1 MPHDLA
7 STIPRLQA
15 AKTRACG
22 RLRCGRC
29 VDTVRSHCDN
39 ASGQDMIFLLMRY
52 EISYVLSYQSI
63 MSCCFFPLLFKNLP
77 VKATQGS
84 PPFFPATPAPT
95 RRIRFP
101 ARFSKYLPLR
111 DFLASLLTVGK
122 RGSVVA
128 GMDIKPEGSANV
140 PGEAFSPTHA
150 INSSIKKAPTHV
162 NGLSRLHT
170 RPLSQPA

>member
-7 STIPRLQA
+7 STIPKLQA

-77 VKATQGS
+77 VKAL
-84 PPFFPATPAPT
+84 PPPAYGGRSTGGH
-95 RRIRFP
+95 RVFRQLVYCR
-101 ARFSKYLPLR
+101 
-111 DFLASLLTVGK
+111 
-122 RGSVVA
+122 SVRAHTCLYVCTFRKGVA
-128 GMDIKPEGSANV
+128 GKNTMWYQ
-140 PGEAFSPTHA
+140 GEE
-150 INSSIKKAPTHV
+150 
-162 NGLSRLHT
+162 
-170 RPLSQPA
+170 

>member
-1 MPHDLA
+1 MSHFNSRFFGADRHSRRGGRGA
-7 STIPRLQA
+7 QWSGD
-15 AKTRACG
+15 ACVAHGGQG
-22 RLRCGRC
+22 RSGRG
-29 VDTVRSHCDN
+29 TGR
-39 ASGQDMIFLLMRY
+39 R
-52 EISYVLSYQSI
+52 
-63 MSCCFFPLLFKNLP
+63 
-77 VKATQGS
+77 ATQGS

-150 INSSIKKAPTHV
+150 IHSSIKKGPTHV